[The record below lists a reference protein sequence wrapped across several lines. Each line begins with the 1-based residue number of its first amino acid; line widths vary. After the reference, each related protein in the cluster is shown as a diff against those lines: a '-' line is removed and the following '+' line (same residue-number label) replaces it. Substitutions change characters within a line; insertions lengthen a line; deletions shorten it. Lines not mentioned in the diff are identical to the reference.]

1 MMINIQWVELPLAI
15 LGAFFLLAIFMVAI
29 DKS

>member
-15 LGAFFLLAIFMVAI
+15 FGALCILGLIGTTF
-29 DKS
+29 DR